1 MENMKL
7 DFQMN
12 GMNKVKELFIR
23 IYDKSGNDLNQ
34 YINGKSLTVSNDVS
48 DELMQEIKAFLLEAE
63 EAVKKAEDVKSLI
76 EEIPAAAD
84 CNKFLEWLEG
94 FLYESVRPYQDAE
107 YLRKADI
114 EKFEQVSIYVFEN
127 MILSNIVSEYID
139 AEIVDEK
146 QACCIRKILLT
157 FVNRIISHNDRKEY
171 IFNSMERRFGLCAE
185 KCDIWWKLVKEN
197 EDRLWK
203 IMIMR
208 KMNLME
214 NKVNKLLDYIQE

>member
-94 FLYESVRPYQDAE
+94 FLYESVRLYQDAE

-114 EKFEQVSIYVFEN
+114 EKFEQVPIYVFEN

-157 FVNRIISHNDRKEY
+157 FVNRIISHN
-171 IFNSMERRFGLCAE
+171 
-185 KCDIWWKLVKEN
+185 
-197 EDRLWK
+197 
-203 IMIMR
+203 
-208 KMNLME
+208 
-214 NKVNKLLDYIQE
+214 